1 MDVIEISPDIVEIN
15 DLNNDD
21 DIIEDIRPSVNFG
34 SGIY

>member
-21 DIIEDIRPSVNFG
+21 DIIEDIRPWTILG
-34 SGIY
+34 QE